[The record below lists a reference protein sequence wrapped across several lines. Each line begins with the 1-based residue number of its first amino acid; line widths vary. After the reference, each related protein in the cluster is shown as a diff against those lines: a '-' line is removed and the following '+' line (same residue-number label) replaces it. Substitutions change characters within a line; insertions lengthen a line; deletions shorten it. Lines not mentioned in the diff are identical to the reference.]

1 MKSDSA
7 PITAICGSAK
17 TSTGFSHAVS
27 GCPAL
32 NQITISE
39 SRQLRVIVSS
49 TEMNMVSDSST
60 GSTPRAKK
68 PRNATTASEGILPP
82 AAWPSRRMSRVVS
95 AIAKSVMNT
104 APARPANS
112 LSSARWKIMRYF
124 RPVEFS
130 IKPLSPETAKTGC
143 VVVGVHQGGTLS
155 AAARRLDQAAKGALK
170 KALHDISGRT
180 GSTLLL
186 RALPGVA
193 AERVLLVGLG
203 EPPETESAYR
213 DAVRAAANALK
224 ELGAKDAALFL
235 VDGKVAARHVS
246 WNVRH
251 AVLGVRD
258 AFYRFDQLK
267 TRKKQPAPTLAHVVL
282 PLSSKAELAN
292 ALKEAVATA
301 DGVALARTLGNLPAN
316 ICTPAYLA
324 AEAGKIA
331 REFRLQLEVL
341 ERKDMEKLGM
351 GALISVARAS
361 HQPPKLIVLK
371 YSGRKGAKPLA
382 LVGKGITFDTGG
394 ISLKPA
400 GEMDEMKFDMS
411 GAGSVLG
418 AIRALAAMRAPVN
431 VVGVIPAT
439 ENMPGGAATKPGDIV
454 TTLSGQTVE
463 ILNTDA
469 EGRLILCDAL
479 SYAARFNPET
489 VIDIAT
495 LTGAIVI
502 ALGHV
507 TTGLFANDQKLADEL
522 RAAADDAWD
531 RVWQMPLWEDYQ
543 EQLRSN
549 FADMANIGGRPA
561 GSITAA
567 SFLARFT
574 KKLRW
579 AHLDIAGTAW
589 KSGREKGS
597 TGRPVPLLVRYALR
611 HAGRK

>member
-1 MKSDSA
+1 
-7 PITAICGSAK
+7 
-17 TSTGFSHAVS
+17 
-27 GCPAL
+27 
-32 NQITISE
+32 
-39 SRQLRVIVSS
+39 
-49 TEMNMVSDSST
+49 
-60 GSTPRAKK
+60 
-68 PRNATTASEGILPP
+68 
-82 AAWPSRRMSRVVS
+82 
-95 AIAKSVMNT
+95 
-104 APARPANS
+104 
-112 LSSARWKIMRYF
+112 
-124 RPVEFS
+124 VEFS
-130 IKPLSPETAKTGC
+130 IKTLSPETAKVGC
-143 VVVGVHQGGTLS
+143 VVVGVYEGGELT
-155 AAARRLDQAAKGALK
+155 AAARRVDQASGGALK
-170 KALHDISGRT
+170 KALHDMSGKT

-186 RALPGVA
+186 RALPGVS
-193 AERVLLVGLG
+193 AERVLLVGLSDKV
-203 EPPETESAYR
+203 TEAAYR

-235 VDGKVAARHVS
+235 VDMKIGARPVS

-251 AVLGVRD
+251 AVGGVRD
-258 AFYRFDQLK
+258 ALYRFDQLK
-267 TRKKQPAPTLAHVVL
+267 SQKKSPAPALGHVVL
-282 PLSSKAELAN
+282 PLSPKAELTQ

-301 DGVALARTLGNLPAN
+301 DGVALARTLGNLPPN

-324 AEAGKIA
+324 AEAQKLA
-331 REFRLQLEVL
+331 REFKLELDVL

-351 GALISVARAS
+351 GTLLAVARGA

-371 YSGRKGAKPLA
+371 YQGKKAAKPLA
-382 LVGKGITFDTGG
+382 FVGKGITFDTGG

-418 AIRALAAMRAPVN
+418 AIRALAGMRAPVN
-431 VVGVIPAT
+431 VVGIIPAT
-439 ENMPGGAATKPGDIV
+439 ENMPGGQATRPGDIA
-454 TTLSGQTVE
+454 TSLSGQTVE

-479 SYAARFNPET
+479 TYAERFNPEK

-495 LTGAIVI
+495 LTGACVI

-507 TTGLFANDQKLADEL
+507 ATGLFANDEKLADEV

-549 FADMANIGGRPA
+549 FADFANIGGRPGGA
-561 GSITAA
+561 ITAA
-567 SFLARFT
+567 CFLARFA

-579 AHLDIAGTAW
+579 AHLDVAGTAW

-597 TGRPVPLLVRYALR
+597 TGRPVPLLVRFALR